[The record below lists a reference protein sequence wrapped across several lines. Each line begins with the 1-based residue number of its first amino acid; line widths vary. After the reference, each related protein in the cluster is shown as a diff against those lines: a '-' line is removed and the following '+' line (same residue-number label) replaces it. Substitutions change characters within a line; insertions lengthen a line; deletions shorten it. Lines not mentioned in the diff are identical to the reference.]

1 MIPGSNFDAK
11 GRESTMG
18 KNVERNGPDTN
29 LIVMIPG
36 SNFDAKGRESTMGKN
51 VERNGPTNLI
61 LMIPAAD
68 TNLVVVVEV
77 K

>member
-29 LIVMIPG
+29 LI
-36 SNFDAKGRESTMGKN
+36 
-51 VERNGPTNLI
+51 
-61 LMIPAAD
+61 LMIPAVD
-68 TNLVVVVEV
+68 RNLVVVVEV

>member
-11 GRESTMG
+11 GRELTMG
-18 KNVERNGPDTN
+18 KNVERH
-29 LIVMIPG
+29 
-36 SNFDAKGRESTMGKN
+36 
-51 VERNGPTNLI
+51 GPTNLI